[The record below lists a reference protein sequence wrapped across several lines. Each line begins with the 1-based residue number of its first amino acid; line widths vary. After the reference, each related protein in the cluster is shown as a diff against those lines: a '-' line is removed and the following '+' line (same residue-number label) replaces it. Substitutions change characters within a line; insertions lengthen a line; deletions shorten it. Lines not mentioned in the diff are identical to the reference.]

1 MGLAWGGRAVRSCWS
16 RGAAPTTWESRIGA
30 GLRSVLSA
38 VGTPWRRIQRG
49 EMVSTASEIQRDP
62 ALRAGGE
69 VAFSEGELLLLECTK
84 ACDGCCWRLR
94 LLGVA
99 VFRTQSY
106 N

>member
-1 MGLAWGGRAVRSCWS
+1 MLEQGSRSYYVGVPHRRRTAVSLVRCGHAVAKDSTWGEGLNPRCHC
-16 RGAAPTTWESRIGA
+16 
-30 GLRSVLSA
+30 
-38 VGTPWRRIQRG
+38 
-49 EMVSTASEIQRDP
+49 QRDP